1 MTMGRDAERERNR
14 DRERKRENT
23 CAQQEI
29 MYLKETQ
36 EVEITNMVNDWGES
50 GSWRAFSNVIGFYLK

>member
-23 CAQQEI
+23 CAQKEI
-29 MYLKETQ
+29 MYLKE
-36 EVEITNMVNDWGES
+36 I
-50 GSWRAFSNVIGFYLK
+50 